1 MLPNAGCVLVTD
13 STVLLYIKIVEGAPR
28 ENSYQEPLRP
38 GYAITRDG
46 EGAQFRACPRVA
58 RGRQQRTA
66 SYWLLYLC
74 AGTTARRRAVD
85 TEVAYSNQYQVP
97 RRIPSTMEQV
107 VRAGGHENVTAEH
120 GSTFEVTSDDWL
132 TPAGDCILAVEA
144 DAVPAEFDGAFVAAC
159 RSPEATITATL
170 RAGGHEQVIEG
181 RGHPGLTFDGDRS
194 MVVRTSEYVDD
205 RTVMVGADAA
215 AADLD
220 RGLVAALADGAD
232 LECVLRVE

>member
-1 MLPNAGCVLVTD
+1 
-13 STVLLYIKIVEGAPR
+13 
-28 ENSYQEPLRP
+28 
-38 GYAITRDG
+38 
-46 EGAQFRACPRVA
+46 
-58 RGRQQRTA
+58 
-66 SYWLLYLC
+66 
-74 AGTTARRRAVD
+74 
-85 TEVAYSNQYQVP
+85 
-97 RRIPSTMEQV
+97 MEQV
-107 VRAGGHENVTAEH
+107 VRAGGHGDVTAEH

-144 DAVPAEFDGAFVAAC
+144 DAVPVEFDDAFAAAC
-159 RSPEATITATL
+159 RSPAATITATL
-170 RAGGHEQVIEG
+170 RADGYEQVVEG

-232 LECVLRVE
+232 LECVFRVE